1 MANTSKVLSDV
12 FFGTQQSRYAAIAYF
27 ITIAIICFAVIFS
40 SSDVPIEQRFVVVL
54 FILIIT
60 IPSVLFSLFEL
71 TCIVTG
77 GNENTRWWCYW
88 LGWFLSIMLIIY
100 CLFIIISLFFS
111 MSSYDLAVSRIN
123 DDENQHKIDKIGAN
137 NYAKDVMKKYDEDIA
152 NNQISVDTEMQQSDM
167 QQHQMQQSDMQQHQ
181 MQQHQMQQS
190 DMQQHQ
196 MQQSSFSRPLQT
208 QPIELTPVMSNDQN
222 VTSGFDSMEYDKYNN
237 YAPISNV
244 PSNMSDG
251 YVQVT
256 KSNNDYMKINET
268 HNNQN
273 NPTTLSNEP
282 LPFDSDNNLQPY

>member
-167 QQHQMQQSDMQQHQ
+167 QQHQMQQS
-181 MQQHQMQQS
+181 
-190 DMQQHQ
+190 
-196 MQQSSFSRPLQT
+196 SFSRPLQT